1 MPGDD
6 QFGEGGLIM
15 TIMTLLAENKIL
27 TKTFRASPSSSSVLS
42 VPSDTVLFLLIA
54 FGTESELLKNQFV
67 GRIWRR
73 TNHLRLFFLF
83 FVPLITSF

>member
-27 TKTFRASPSSSSVLS
+27 AKTFRASPSSSSVLS

-54 FGTESELLKNQFV
+54 FGAESELLKNQFV
-67 GRIWRR
+67 GRI
-73 TNHLRLFFLF
+73 
-83 FVPLITSF
+83 